1 MFLNDWRNA
10 DAETVLRE
18 FEASSWNNYREN
30 STSYLLEEYG
40 DIDILLASYSYENYS
55 GDAFVLFRKDNVLYE
70 VNGSHCSCY
79 GLENQW
85 SPEETSIV
93 ELRHRLDKG
102 HLGNASYNPF
112 AAELRQVL
120 NSLEGQY
127 AS

>member
-10 DAETVLRE
+10 DTETVLRA

-55 GDAFVLFRKDNVLYE
+55 GDAFVLFQKDNVLYE

-93 ELRHRLDKG
+93 ELRHRLDNG
-102 HLGNASYNPF
+102 WFGRSSNPF
-112 AAELRQVL
+112 AIQLRQVL
-120 NSLEGQY
+120 ESLEGNH
-127 AS
+127 AF

>member
-18 FEASSWNNYREN
+18 FEASYWNNYREN
-30 STSYLLEEYG
+30 DSSALLEEYR
-40 DIDILLASYSYENYS
+40 DIEILLASYVYANYN
-55 GDAFVLFRKDNVLYE
+55 GDAFVLFQKDGVLYE

-112 AAELRQVL
+112 ATELRQVL
-120 NSLEGQY
+120 NSLEGQH